1 MTEGEQPINTD
12 PALIMNQIRRR
23 VLEIVNGKK
32 REARPKPF
40 QAGDAEIGSLLRNM
54 SEDVGSPWREEPVA
68 TSYPFPLKPLAL
80 KARRMIQAE
89 IRWTLEHFVQEQR
102 RLNLNSIAAI
112 RSLRESNKEG
122 IRHLEEETDQ
132 IRSACESNKEGIRH
146 LEEETDQIRS
156 ACESNKE
163 GISYLTEEVHRIRPS
178 DIYGFRYAAFEE
190 AARGTS
196 ALIRSRQAIY
206 VDHFHGRANV
216 LDVGCGR
223 GEFLELLKE
232 HGVQAYGIDSNSEM
246 LKIAASRGLR
256 VLKDDALRHLRGL
269 EDGSLGGLFCSQVI
283 EHMGA
288 AEALEFVQ
296 LAFRKM
302 MSGSKIVIE
311 TVNPTCMLALSE
323 FFGDP
328 SHTKPVHPNTLR
340 FMLESAGFIS
350 VRIQYCNEPTG
361 EKLEG
366 IKSDDASV
374 AGINRNFEKLNRLL
388 WGPMDY
394 AAIGIR

>member
-112 RSLRESNKEG
+112 RSLR
-122 IRHLEEETDQ
+122 
-132 IRSACESNKEGIRH
+132 ESNKEGIRH

>member
-1 MTEGEQPINTD
+1 MDGETDVERFCMTKDEQSVNTD
-12 PALIMNQIRRR
+12 PASIMNQIRRR
-23 VLEIVNGKK
+23 ILEIANRRKTDD
-32 REARPKPF
+32 RPEPS
-40 QAGDAEIGSLLRNM
+40 QAGDADISSLLQNT
-54 SEDVGSPWREEPVA
+54 SEGTGSPWREEALA

-80 KARRMIQAE
+80 KIRAIIQTE
-89 IRWTLEHFVQEQR
+89 IRWTLEHFIQEQR
-102 RLNLNSIAAI
+102 RLNLTSTAAI
-112 RSLRESNKEG
+112 RSIWESNKEG
-122 IRHLEEETDQ
+122 TRRLEEETDQ
-132 IRSACESNKEGIRH
+132 IRSTCESNKEGINH
-146 LEEETDQIRS
+146 L
-156 ACESNKE
+156 A
-163 GISYLTEEVHRIRPS
+163 EEVHRIRPS

-190 AARGTS
+190 GARGTS
-196 ALIRSRQAIY
+196 ALIRSRQATY
-206 VDHFHGRANV
+206 VDHFHGRTNV

-256 VLKDDALRHLRGL
+256 VLKDDALQHLRGL

-302 MSGSKIVIE
+302 MPGSKIVIE
-311 TVNPTCMLALSE
+311 TVNPTSMLALSE

-328 SHTKPVHPNTLR
+328 THTKPVHPNTLR
-340 FMLESAGFIS
+340 FMLESAGFIT

-361 EKLEG
+361 EKLEE

-374 AGINRNFEKLNRLL
+374 AEINRNFQKLNRLL

>member
-1 MTEGEQPINTD
+1 MDGETDVERFCMTKDEQSVNTD
-12 PALIMNQIRRR
+12 PASIMNQIRRR
-23 VLEIVNGKK
+23 ILEIANRRKTDD
-32 REARPKPF
+32 RPEPS
-40 QAGDAEIGSLLRNM
+40 QAGDADISSLLQNT
-54 SEDVGSPWREEPVA
+54 SEGTGSPWREEALA

-80 KARRMIQAE
+80 KIRAIIQTE
-89 IRWTLEHFVQEQR
+89 IRWTLEHFIQEQR
-102 RLNLNSIAAI
+102 RLNLTSTAAI
-112 RSLRESNKEG
+112 RSIWESNKEG
-122 IRHLEEETDQ
+122 TRRLEEETDQ
-132 IRSACESNKEGIRH
+132 IRSTCESNKEGINH
-146 LEEETDQIRS
+146 L
-156 ACESNKE
+156 A
-163 GISYLTEEVHRIRPS
+163 EEVHRIRPS

-190 AARGTS
+190 GARGTS
-196 ALIRSRQAIY
+196 ALIRSRQATY
-206 VDHFHGRANV
+206 VDHFHGRTNV

-256 VLKDDALRHLRGL
+256 VLKDDALQHLRGL

-302 MSGSKIVIE
+302 MPGSKIVIE
-311 TVNPTCMLALSE
+311 TVNPTCVLALTE

-366 IKSDDASV
+366 IKSDEASV